1 MIPARTPCRDG
12 RALGAVRSGTG
23 ATLSIPDTPAPV
35 NALVPEVLRKIVG
48 SRDLQLGPPRAMPCR
63 MEPATPENPP
73 SPAPQGVPLAPGVR
87 VASSAIVLSFVRA
100 SGPGGQ
106 NVNKRATKCQLRI
119 RLDDIPLTDA
129 ARARLIALAGSLL
142 TDSGDL
148 IIQDDST
155 RSQARNRDACLDRL
169 RELVARALVA
179 PKKRRPTKPSRGAVQ
194 RRIDDKKRRGE
205 SKQRRRPPD
214 D

>member
-1 MIPARTPCRDG
+1 
-12 RALGAVRSGTG
+12 
-23 ATLSIPDTPAPV
+23 
-35 NALVPEVLRKIVG
+35 
-48 SRDLQLGPPRAMPCR
+48 MPCR

>member
-1 MIPARTPCRDG
+1 
-12 RALGAVRSGTG
+12 
-23 ATLSIPDTPAPV
+23 
-35 NALVPEVLRKIVG
+35 
-48 SRDLQLGPPRAMPCR
+48 
-63 MEPATPENPP
+63 MEPATPENQP
-73 SPAPQGVPLAPGVR
+73 SHAPQGVPLAPGVQ
-87 VASSAIVLSFVRA
+87 VPASAIGLSFVRA

-129 ARARLIALAGSLL
+129 ARARLVALAGSLL
-142 TDSGDL
+142 ADSGDL

-155 RSQARNRDACLDRL
+155 RSQARNRDACFDRL

-194 RRIDDKKRRGE
+194 RRIDEKKRRGQ
-205 SKQRRRPPD
+205 SKQRRRPPES
-214 D
+214 